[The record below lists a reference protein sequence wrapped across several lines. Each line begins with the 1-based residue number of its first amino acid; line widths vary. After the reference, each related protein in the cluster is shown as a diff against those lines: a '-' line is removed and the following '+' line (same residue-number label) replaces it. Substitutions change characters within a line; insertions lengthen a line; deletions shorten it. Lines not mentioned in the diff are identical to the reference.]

1 MNVLCL
7 CPTYGRP
14 RLVANAVACFLA
26 QDYPETNRKLLILD
40 DAGQIESQD
49 NGTWQV
55 ISTPERFFSLPA
67 KYNAMLTA
75 EGIIGPQPTSR
86 WDAVAVWD
94 DDDIYLPWHL
104 TAGVQAMLN
113 NGAPAAKPSQVWSL
127 YNSETPWLENA
138 AGRFHGSLIVGV
150 PRLREL
156 GGWIQTKR
164 ADFDQQMIG
173 SCLPMADA
181 MFHGPQPGSPGYV
194 FRWGSTQAPHCQG
207 LMRTPDNED
216 WYDRYQRADLQPV
229 GELVPAF
236 DAETERVIGA
246 LNLPVRTVDNGLA
259 VAV

>member
-49 NGTWQV
+49 HGTWQV
-55 ISTPERFFSLPA
+55 VSTPERFPSLPS

-104 TAGVQAMLN
+104 TAAAQAMLN
-113 NGAPAAKPSQVWSL
+113 NGAAAAKPSQVWSL

-138 AGRFHGSLIVGV
+138 AGRFHGSLVVCVTRI
-150 PRLREL
+150 REL
-156 GGWIQTKR
+156 QGWIDTRR
-164 ADFDQQMIG
+164 ADFDQQMIAA
-173 SCLPMADA
+173 CTPVADA
-181 MFHGPQPGSPGYV
+181 MYHGPQPGRPGYV
-194 FRWGSTQAPHCQG
+194 FRWQSTRAPHCQG
-207 LMRTPDNED
+207 LMTSPDNED
-216 WYDRYQRADLQPV
+216 WYERYALHGSLPL
-229 GELVPAF
+229 GTFAPLF
-236 DAETERVIGA
+236 DTETARVISLHSA
-246 LNLPVRTVDNGLA
+246 HS
-259 VAV
+259 